1 LRSKPL
7 SLNSESIL
15 LHRINELEK
24 RHLKMK
30 NTVIFD
36 MDGVI
41 VDTEPLHKK
50 AYYQHFSELYID
62 VDAELFSKFTGKST
76 RNVYQMV
83 KDIFGIQTET
93 EALIQRKRTIFY
105 DLFDTDPALKL
116 LDGVE
121 ALINNL
127 HAQNFQLILASS
139 AAKTTI
145 DKVFKRFNLFPFFSY
160 LVSGED
166 FPESKPH
173 PAIFIEAQRL
183 SGNDKSN
190 CIVIEDSTN
199 GILAANGAQIFCV
212 GYKSE
217 HSKNQNYELAD
228 LVIHHFD
235 ELDADQIKML

>member
-1 LRSKPL
+1 
-7 SLNSESIL
+7 
-15 LHRINELEK
+15 
-24 RHLKMK
+24 MK

-50 AYYQHFSELYID
+50 AYYQHFGELNID

-76 RNVYQMV
+76 RNVYQIV
-83 KDIFGIQTET
+83 KDIFGIDTDTEI
-93 EALIQRKRTIFY
+93 LIQRKRTIFY
-105 DLFDTDPALKL
+105 DIFDTDPALKL

-121 ALINNL
+121 TLITNL
-127 HAQNFQLILASS
+127 YSQNFQLILASS
-139 AAKTTI
+139 AAKSTI
-145 DKVFKRFNLFPFFSY
+145 DRVFKRFNLFPFFSH

-183 SGNDKSN
+183 SGNEKSN

-199 GILAANGAQIFCV
+199 GILAANGAEIFCV
-212 GYKSE
+212 GYKSAN
-217 HSKNQNYELAD
+217 SKNQNYELAD

-235 ELDADQIKML
+235 ELDVEKLKML

>member
-1 LRSKPL
+1 M
-7 SLNSESIL
+7 
-15 LHRINELEK
+15 HRINETGKTNLQ
-24 RHLKMK
+24 MK

-50 AYYQHFSELYID
+50 AYYKHFEELGID

-83 KDIFGIQTET
+83 KEIFGIDSNVE
-93 EALIQRKRTIFY
+93 ELIQRKRTLFY
-105 DLFDTDPALKL
+105 DLFDSDPALKL

-121 ALINNL
+121 ALIKNL
-127 HAQNFQLILASS
+127 NSADFQLILASS
-139 AAKTTI
+139 AAKSTI
-145 DKVFKRFNLFPFFSY
+145 DRVFKRFDLFPFFSH

-166 FPESKPH
+166 FPESKPN
-173 PAIFIEAQRL
+173 PAIFIEAKRL
-183 SGNDKSN
+183 SGKDKDN

-199 GILAANGAQIFCV
+199 GIQAANAAGIFCI

-217 HSKNQNYELAD
+217 NSKNQNYETAD

-235 ELDADQIKML
+235 ELKIEDLKKL

>member
-1 LRSKPL
+1 MK
-7 SLNSESIL
+7 I
-15 LHRINELEK
+15 INQL
-24 RHLKMK
+24 MK

-50 AYYQHFSELYID
+50 AYYQHFEELNIN

-76 RNVYQMV
+76 LNVYQMI
-83 KDIFGIQTET
+83 KEIFGIDTNVED
-93 EALIQRKRTIFY
+93 LIQRKRTLFY
-105 DLFDTDPALKL
+105 DLFDSDPALKL

-121 ALINNL
+121 VLIKNL
-127 HAQNFQLILASS
+127 YSANFQLILASS
-139 AAKTTI
+139 AAKSTI
-145 DKVFKRFNLFPFFSY
+145 HRVFKRFNLFPFFSH

-166 FPESKPH
+166 FPESKPN

-199 GILAANGAQIFCV
+199 GIKAANAAEIFCV

-217 HSKNQNYELAD
+217 NSKNQNYETAD

-235 ELDADQIKML
+235 ELKVDELELI

>member
-1 LRSKPL
+1 
-7 SLNSESIL
+7 
-15 LHRINELEK
+15 
-24 RHLKMK
+24 MK

-50 AYYQHFSELYID
+50 AYYQHFKELNIE
-62 VDAELFSKFTGKST
+62 VDADLFSKFTGKST
-76 RNVYQMV
+76 KNVYQMI
-83 KDIFGIQTET
+83 KDIFGIDTDVED
-93 EALIQRKRTIFY
+93 LIARKRNLFY
-105 DLFDTDPALKL
+105 SLFDKDPALKL

-121 ALINNL
+121 NLIKNL
-127 HAQNFQLILASS
+127 YSSGFQLILASS
-139 AAKTTI
+139 AANSTI
-145 DKVFKRFNLFPFFSY
+145 ERVFRRFDLFPFFSH

-166 FPESKPH
+166 FPESKPN

-190 CIVIEDSTN
+190 CVVIEDSTN
-199 GILAANGAQIFCV
+199 GILAANAAEIFCI

-217 HSKNQNYELAD
+217 NSKNQNYKTAN

-235 ELDADQIKML
+235 ELKISELEMI